1 MISCANYMKKIVLKD
16 SPANSLQN
24 KQLFFPK
31 QSTLYPCFLT
41 LTLNKLNSGIHRWE
55 MSAIKNTSNNLA
67 TLALLACVSLS
78 LIQVRGAGTSGASL
92 LLPTLAGVISGCA
105 ALAWLRPQRVGLS
118 PPNVMLS
125 LGIGGM
131 LLGLFWDT
139 TRVPLA
145 VLDALCVTNSPAG
158 LLDSM
163 IFHANLFPGMHAL
176 MVIGGISAIPTLRR
190 LRPECRRLCSMLTQ
204 NILCSSWMLVG
215 MTLGSTLFVQ
225 SIRSING
232 IAVDKMLGG
241 MFAGMV
247 WGMVI
252 SVGLY
257 RLFFVIR
264 DRFDQTASILPLNK
278 KG

>member
-1 MISCANYMKKIVLKD
+1 MLA
-16 SPANSLQN
+16 
-24 KQLFFPK
+24 
-31 QSTLYPCFLT
+31 
-41 LTLNKLNSGIHRWE
+41 LNRRNSGIRINQ
-55 MSAIKNTSNNLA
+55 MTATKNTANNLA
-67 TLALLACVSLS
+67 TLALLTCVCLS
-78 LIQVRGAGTSGASL
+78 LLQVRSAGNSGASL

-131 LLGLFWDT
+131 LLGLFLDT
-139 TRVPLA
+139 TRVPIAILET
-145 VLDALCVTNSPAG
+145 LCVTNSPPG

-163 IFHANLFPGMHAL
+163 MFHANLFPGMHAL
-176 MVIGGISAIPTLRR
+176 MVVGGISAIPTLRR

-225 SIRSING
+225 SIRSMNG
-232 IAVDKMLGG
+232 ISVDKMLGG
-241 MFAGMV
+241 MFTGMV
-247 WGMVI
+247 WGMVV

-264 DRFDQTASILPLNK
+264 DRLDKHSYGTR
-278 KG
+278 

>member
-1 MISCANYMKKIVLKD
+1 MSRLH
-16 SPANSLQN
+16 Q
-24 KQLFFPK
+24 F
-31 QSTLYPCFLT
+31 T
-41 LTLNKLNSGIHRWE
+41 LTLNNANSGIHPRE
-55 MSAIKNTSNNLA
+55 MAAIKNTSNNLA
-67 TLALLACVSLS
+67 TLALLVCVSLS
-78 LIQVRGAGTSGASL
+78 LIQVRGAGTTGASL

-125 LGIGGM
+125 LGISGM

-145 VLDALCVTNSPAG
+145 VLETLCVANSPAD

-176 MVIGGISAIPTLRR
+176 MVVGGISAIPTLRR

-225 SIRSING
+225 SIRSMNG

-247 WGMVI
+247 WGMVV
-252 SVGLY
+252 SVALY
-257 RLFFVIR
+257 RLFFVVR
-264 DRFDQTASILPLNK
+264 DRAELKALILPTIK
-278 KG
+278 KE

>member
-1 MISCANYMKKIVLKD
+1 MSRLHQPTV
-16 SPANSLQN
+16 
-24 KQLFFPK
+24 
-31 QSTLYPCFLT
+31 
-41 LTLNKLNSGIHRWE
+41 TLNKANNGIHVPG
-55 MSAIKNTSNNLA
+55 MTTIKNTSNNLA
-67 TLALLACVSLS
+67 TLALLTCVSLA
-78 LIQVRGAGTSGASL
+78 LIQVRGAGTSSASL

-105 ALAWLRPQRVGLS
+105 ALAWLRPQQVGLS

-145 VLDALCVTNSPAG
+145 VLDTLCVANSPAG

-176 MVIGGISAIPTLRR
+176 MVVGGISAIPTLRR

-204 NILCSSWMLVG
+204 NVLCSSWMLVG

-264 DRFDQTASILPLNK
+264 DRMTGEANILTTHLSD
-278 KG
+278 